1 MTDTRYSA
9 EELRKKA
16 DELAADAIA
25 CKQQID
31 DFEAEN
37 PDAAW
42 SVAEDGPKP
51 PCPSCDQNVPVIA
64 MLRACARDAETLA
77 GIRAWLEAKEAAS
90 LRMPSYS
97 STALHAAY
105 RAAHLELDRLS
116 RGDA

>member
-9 EELRKKA
+9 EELRAKA
-16 DELAADAIA
+16 DELAADAVS

-77 GIRAWLEAKEAAS
+77 GIRAWLETQSPTIDASDYEEGYADCLTEAID
-90 LRMPSYS
+90 
-97 STALHAAY
+97 
-105 RAAHLELDRLS
+105 ELDRLS

>member
-9 EELRKKA
+9 EELRAKA
-16 DELAADAIA
+16 DELADDAIA

-42 SVAEDGPKP
+42 SVTEDGPKP

-77 GIRAWLEAKEAAS
+77 GIRAFCTANLQSMAARGRMEAMADVLA
-90 LRMPSYS
+90 
-97 STALHAAY
+97 
-105 RAAHLELDRLS
+105 ELNRLS
-116 RGDA
+116 EATHD